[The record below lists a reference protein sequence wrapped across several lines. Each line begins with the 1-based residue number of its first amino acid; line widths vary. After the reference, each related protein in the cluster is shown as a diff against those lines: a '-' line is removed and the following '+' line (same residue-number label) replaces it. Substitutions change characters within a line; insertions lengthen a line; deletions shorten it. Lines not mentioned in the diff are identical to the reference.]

1 MTLAATLRRSSYKRA
16 TIITIGFTLAATTGA
31 CADKR
36 GGPISY
42 NVPNFTAPDVDSVP
56 VISANQKI
64 GPLDTIEVKVFQ
76 VADLSGEHQ
85 VDLNGFINM
94 PLIGKVVAQGKSSEE
109 LGAHIAARLGEKY
122 LRSPNV
128 NVLMRTAASKTITVD
143 GAVGVPGVFPI
154 QGSTSLI
161 KAIALA
167 RGTGEGANPRRV
179 IVFRNIK
186 GQRTAAAFD
195 LTSIRRAESPDPEIF
210 GNDIIVV
217 DGNTSRSAYRELLG
231 ALPLVGLLNTF
242 RPF

>member
-16 TIITIGFTLAATTGA
+16 TIITISFALAATTGA

-109 LGAHIAARLGEKY
+109 LGAHIASRLGEKY